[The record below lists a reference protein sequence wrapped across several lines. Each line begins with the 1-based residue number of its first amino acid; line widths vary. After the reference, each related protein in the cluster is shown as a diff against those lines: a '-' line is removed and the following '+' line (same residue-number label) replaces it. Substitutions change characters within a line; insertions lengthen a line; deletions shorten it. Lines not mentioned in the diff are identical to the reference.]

1 MIGIITSL
9 HNAKEYKNNA
19 IIKYCE
25 ENGIYKIYSPPYN
38 PENNGIAER
47 FNQTLISC
55 TKTILYWSKLSENFW
70 DYAILYANYLYN
82 KTPHQIAKNNIP
94 DETFYGYK
102 VKLDHIRTFGCIAY
116 YKDYNQNKSKITK
129 ISLKGVFLGFS
140 ESTNSYIIMD
150 YFNYKIHY
158 SSEIECLEDDP
169 ASLSLSNSVK
179 KNNDYTSFFKF
190 DFNFSKIEKLNDY
203 FFINQNINNSQ
214 NSNNQYNEINDENN
228 DDSNINHNNND
239 KDNNREDKD
248 KNNDSNNNNNNN
260 NPEKENDNESYY
272 SAEENSSEN
281 NSENSENNFNNK
293 NLSNFEE
300 NLNFSQNNNLS
311 SKSSFNNN
319 KNNNNL
325 SSEKLNFSNSIEQNN
340 NNLNLK
346 DLNSN
351 NLKVQNNNNLNLNKN
366 LSSKN
371 YILENNTDQTLMDIV
386 SDNDMNLDNNNNI
399 FSNYN
404 QYMGNISNNNTNNI
418 LNKSNLNNNSN
429 FNSNEYNNN
438 IHNDDNIEEEV
449 IENQNINNNF
459 ANTSKGR
466 KTLIINNKFKIP
478 QEYSVIRNALQR
490 KRYAKLNKN
499 PFNKSNFAV
508 VKTRKY
514 KKRPLNIKF

>member
-1 MIGIITSL
+1 MLRWHRRFGHYYIENMDKYLDMHNIKYPLCIDCRIAKMKRKSHNKRTPKAKQILEVIHSDIIGPISDSFTGKRFIITFIDEYSHKSWIFL
-9 HNAKEYKNNA
+9 MDKKKKAVDITINFLKYLNNLFDDKKVKVFKSDNAKEYKNNA

-293 NLSNFEE
+293 NCA
-300 NLNFSQNNNLS
+300 
-311 SKSSFNNN
+311 
-319 KNNNNL
+319 
-325 SSEKLNFSNSIEQNN
+325 I
-340 NNLNLK
+340 LK
-346 DLNSN
+346 
-351 NLKVQNNNNLNLNKN
+351 
-366 LSSKN
+366 
-371 YILENNTDQTLMDIV
+371 
-386 SDNDMNLDNNNNI
+386 
-399 FSNYN
+399 
-404 QYMGNISNNNTNNI
+404 
-418 LNKSNLNNNSN
+418 
-429 FNSNEYNNN
+429 
-438 IHNDDNIEEEV
+438 
-449 IENQNINNNF
+449 
-459 ANTSKGR
+459 
-466 KTLIINNKFKIP
+466 KI
-478 QEYSVIRNALQR
+478 
-490 KRYAKLNKN
+490 
-499 PFNKSNFAV
+499 
-508 VKTRKY
+508 
-514 KKRPLNIKF
+514 